1 MSTHLHRLPTLFV
14 VLLSTLWLPACGA
27 GDEGGGSA
35 PAKRGQ
41 AATTEP
47 STEPT
52 PAADADAERA
62 LEPDP
67 ARDLPIEDLA
77 GELVMTKLD
86 AQAATEVELEAIRT
100 LQLGGVI
107 LFGWNVADEQQLRSL
122 TASLDEARGPRA
134 GELGLPPNVLVSV
147 DQEGGAIRNVPFAPP
162 ERTQPAIAA
171 AGSVEDA
178 QEEAAA
184 TGRALRA
191 AGVTMDLGPVADLAQ
206 QPNRTMAGR
215 SFGEDPAAVARYV
228 ARTVTGLQRG
238 GVSAVAKHFPGFGAS
253 TANSD
258 EAVAHVD
265 RTRAQLLAEE
275 LEPFR
280 AAIEADVDAIM
291 VSHGIHRGMGRTL
304 PGTLDPAIAT
314 GLLREELGFEGVAM
328 TDSMNARG
336 LREAWGDTVPR
347 ACPVSIAAGIDLM
360 LLTGT
365 LETARLCRA
374 RIIDA
379 VRDGTLPEARFRDA
393 VGRVLEL
400 RARRAVASGG

>member
-1 MSTHLHRLPTLFV
+1 MSTHLHRLP
-14 VLLSTLWLPACGA
+14 VLLVILVVALSAPACGG
-27 GDEGGGSA
+27 GDGGRDESGSTTA
-35 PAKRGQ
+35 GQ
-41 AATTEP
+41 ATSTAVP
-47 STEPT
+47 SEST
-52 PAADADAERA
+52 PAADVEADQARQ
-62 LEPDP
+62 PNP
-67 ARDLPIEDLA
+67 AQDAAVEQLA

-86 AQAATEVELEAIRT
+86 AQVATEAELEAISS

-107 LFGWNVADEQQLRSL
+107 LFGWNVADEQQLRAL
-122 TASLDEARGPRA
+122 TTSLDEARARRA
-134 GELGLPPNVLVSV
+134 LELGLPANVLVSV
-147 DQEGGAIRNVPFAPP
+147 DQEGGPIRNVPFAPP
-162 ERTQPAIAA
+162 DRTQPAIAA
-171 AGSVEDA
+171 AGSVEGA
-178 QEEAAA
+178 EQEAVA

-215 SFGEDPAAVARYV
+215 SFGAEPTAVAPYV
-228 ARTVTGLQRG
+228 AATVTGLQRG

-258 EAVAHVD
+258 EAVAWVD

-280 AAIEADVDAIM
+280 AAIDAGVDAIM

-304 PGTLDPAIAT
+304 PGTLDPAVAT
-314 GLLREELGFEGVAM
+314 GLLRDELGFEGVAM

-347 ACPVSIAAGIDLM
+347 ACPVAIAAGIDLM

-379 VRDGTLPEARFRDA
+379 VRDGSLPEARFREA
-393 VGRVLEL
+393 VARVLEL
-400 RARRAVASGG
+400 RARRASPG

>member
-1 MSTHLHRLPTLFV
+1 MSTSSNRLLAPVLV
-14 VLLSTLWLPACGA
+14 VLAAVVLSACG
-27 GDEGGGSA
+27 GDRVSDA
-35 PAKRGQ
+35 
-41 AATTEP
+41 
-47 STEPT
+47 T
-52 PAADADAERA
+52 PAAADAASEA
-62 LEPDP
+62 AQDATPSKPAQEPEPGAEPDP
-67 ARDLPIEDLA
+67 AADLPVEDLA

-86 AQAATEVELEAIRT
+86 GQVATEQELEAIRS
-100 LQLGGVI
+100 LELGGII
-107 LFGWNVADEQQLRSL
+107 LFGWNVADEQQLRAL
-122 TASLDEARGPRA
+122 ARSLDQARAPRA
-134 GELGLPPNVLVSV
+134 RELGLPPGVLVSV
-147 DQEGGAIRNVPFAPP
+147 DQEGGPIRNVPFAPP

-171 AGSVEDA
+171 AGPPESAE
-178 QEEAAA
+178 QEGVA

-215 SFGEDPAAVARYV
+215 SFGDDPRQVAPYV
-228 ARTVTGLQRG
+228 RHTVAGLQRG

-258 EAVAHVD
+258 EAIAHVD
-265 RTRAQLLAEE
+265 RTREQLLAEE

-280 AAIEADVDAIM
+280 AAVDADVDAIM

-314 GLLREELGFEGVAM
+314 GLLRDELGYEGVAM

-347 ACPVSIAAGIDLM
+347 ACPVAVAAGIDLV

-365 LETARLCRA
+365 LETARLCRD
-374 RIIDA
+374 RIIEA
-379 VRDGTLPEARFRDA
+379 VRTGKLPEARFREA
-393 VGRVLEL
+393 ARRVLDL
-400 RARRAVASGG
+400 RARRSGSLQP